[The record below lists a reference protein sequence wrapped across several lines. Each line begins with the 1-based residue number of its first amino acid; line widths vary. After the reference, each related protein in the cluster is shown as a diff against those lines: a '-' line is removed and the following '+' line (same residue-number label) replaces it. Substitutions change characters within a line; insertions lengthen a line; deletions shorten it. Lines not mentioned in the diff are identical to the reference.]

1 MCSSDLPLR
10 VGINLSLRQFRQM
23 NLVERIT
30 EILKQTGMQP
40 QLLALELTENI
51 LMEQVDKSDY
61 TRHYIAALEKLDM
74 MGVQVAIDHFGIGYS
89 SLNNLRQFAIH
100 TLKIDQSFVHDI
112 KKNPAAA
119 AIISTVVSMGKNFG
133 LQIIAQGVET
143 QEQLDMLGS
152 LGCHQAQG
160 LLLGEPMSAELFA
173 EFVQRKGT
181 QCPPSLDS

>member
-1 MCSSDLPLR
+1 
-10 VGINLSLRQFRQM
+10 
-23 NLVERIT
+23 
-30 EILKQTGMQP
+30 MQP

-181 QCPPSLDS
+181 QRPPSLGS